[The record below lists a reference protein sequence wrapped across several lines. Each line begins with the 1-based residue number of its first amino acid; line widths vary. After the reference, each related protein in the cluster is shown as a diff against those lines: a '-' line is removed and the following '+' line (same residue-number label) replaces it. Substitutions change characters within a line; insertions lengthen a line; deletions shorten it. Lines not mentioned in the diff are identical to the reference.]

1 MVKNVIG
8 QNGNPVVNLFVI
20 DTKNGK
26 YFQSYNSVVCKIDKK
41 TNKVTL
47 SNHWD
52 YSVTTAKYLYR
63 FLNENTSL
71 GKLNKKEVKT
81 LISKGVITLILTPS
95 LKINL

>member
-1 MVKNVIG
+1 MVQQLANN
-8 QNGNPVVNLFVI
+8 QFVI
-20 DTKNGK
+20 NTENAT
-26 YFQSYNSVVCKIDKK
+26 YLQSYNSVVCKIDKSTK
-41 TNKVTL
+41 KVTL

-52 YSVTTAKYLYR
+52 YSVTTSKYLYS

-71 GKLNKKEVKT
+71 GKLRKKEVKT